1 MYIDVRILIE
11 KITTPLEAQVT
22 DPMFVFDAD
31 EHYYEA
37 RDAFTRYL
45 AEEYRGKSVTFRTG
59 PKNENYVFLGD
70 QPLRTLPEFYPGLQ
84 AGQGLDDFFDA
95 LSANEIGSRP
105 VTEAQPEWFA
115 SASRAWFSRKE
126 RLALM
131 DAQGVHASLLLP
143 SLGVEL
149 DSQLMS
155 APDGIDLAHA
165 IFRAGNRWLED
176 DWGYSGRIF
185 AVPQIRLY
193 DLDQGLDELNRV
205 IALGARF
212 INLYIG
218 PQGGESPA
226 ATRFDPFWQRVC
238 AAGVTVAFHFGGS
251 GGGAYFADTIEKM
264 WGPAL
269 APASKSAHEWSPF
282 LFFTAFGDR
291 PIMDTMASLI
301 FWNLFDRYPDLKVL
315 SIENGGGPWLEYML
329 HTLDKAALFARNG
342 SWPGGRPESKPSEIL
357 RSRLSVV
364 PFPEDSLSRVV
375 ELMGADNTLMGSD
388 YPHPEGLGAPLRVL
402 ERVRDLSDD
411 DARKVM
417 GRNAARLAGLSDQD
431 VAELIAAVPPV
442 SVEDALLARAS

>member
-1 MYIDVRILIE
+1 MYSIHSGRSSTL
-11 KITTPLEAQVT
+11 LEGQMT

-31 EHYYEA
+31 EHYYET

-45 AEEYRGKSVTFRTG
+45 GEEYRARSVSFRTG
-59 PKNENYVFLGD
+59 PKNENYVFIGD

-84 AGQGLDDFFDA
+84 AGNGLDDFFDA
-95 LSANEIGSRP
+95 LANNEIDNRSAS
-105 VTEAQPEWFA
+105 EMQPEWFA
-115 SASRAWFSRKE
+115 SAPRAWFGRNE

-131 DAQGVHASLLLP
+131 DAQGVHATLLLP

-155 APDGIDLAHA
+155 APDGVDLAHA

-176 DWGYSGRIF
+176 EWGYQGRIF

-205 IALGARF
+205 IALGARVV
-212 INLYIG
+212 NLYIG
-218 PQGGESPA
+218 PQAGESPA
-226 ATRFDPFWQRVC
+226 ATRFDPFWKRICEANV
-238 AAGVTVAFHFGGS
+238 AVAFHFGGS
-251 GGGAYFADTIEKM
+251 GGGAYFADHIEAM
-264 WGPAL
+264 WGSAL
-269 APASKSAHEWSPF
+269 APASRSAHEWSPF
-282 LFFTAFGDR
+282 LFFSAFGDR

-301 FWNLFDRYPDLKVL
+301 FWNLFDRYPGLKIV

-342 SWPGGRPESKPSEIL
+342 AWPGGRPEAKPSEIL

-375 ELMGADNTLMGSD
+375 ELIGGDNTLTGSD
-388 YPHPEGLGAPLRVL
+388 YPHPEGLSAPLRML
-402 ERVRDLSDD
+402 ERVKDLSENDV
-411 DARKVM
+411 RKVM
-417 GRNAARLAGLSDQD
+417 GLNAARLVGMSDQD
-431 VAELIAAVPPV
+431 VAELVATVPSV
-442 SVEDALLARAS
+442 SIEDALLAHAS